1 VLHEPRA
8 AGLAFEAMSGDTP
21 VEDAVAALVAG

>member
-8 AGLAFEAMSGDTP
+8 AGLT
-21 VEDAVAALVAG
+21 VYVAGGDDPIDEALAKTLG